1 MQLSARSTKEP
12 NIHQNEM
19 QKYVQWQTILNSQ
32 LKTKRKKI
40 ECREEK
46 KWEEGSNLFWL
57 YNDWF
62 GR

>member
-1 MQLSARSTKEP
+1 MADNAEF
-12 NIHQNEM
+12 
-19 QKYVQWQTILNSQ
+19 TIEKQ
-32 LKTKRKKI
+32 EKKI
-40 ECREEK
+40 EYREEQ